1 MATYN
6 FSPDEFSSCF
16 KINTVNICYKLE
28 PGNTA
33 RWQTVTS
40 DIFVLFGRMEF
51 YLQGYSFLQ
60 NIQFLMKHLKPYLRK
75 SIRPSVPNL

>member
-6 FSPDEFSSCF
+6 FSPDAFSSCF

-40 DIFVLFGRMEF
+40 DIFVLVE
-51 YLQGYSFLQ
+51 
-60 NIQFLMKHLKPYLRK
+60 
-75 SIRPSVPNL
+75 